1 MLQKKLAERMP
12 VLGLIR
18 IAALAGVSLFLASYA
33 SDLVLQR
40 LKVEGASTVLNDTAI
55 AIFGSAILLLCVV
68 AVQNRQSFARAK
80 ERAILAAELNH
91 HIRGALSLGGWAVI
105 LDDREERLRRFDEV
119 SGRIDRV
126 LMELVPT
133 ASHAETPRYSLSR
146 QDD

>member
-1 MLQKKLAERMP
+1 MP
-12 VLGLIR
+12 ALGLIR
-18 IAALAGVSLFLASYA
+18 IAALAGALLFRASYA
-33 SDLVLQR
+33 FDLVLQR
-40 LKVEGASTVLNDTAI
+40 LKVAGAATVLNDTAI
-55 AIFGSAILLLCVV
+55 AIFGSAILLFCVA
-68 AVQNRQSFARAK
+68 AVQNTQSSAGAK

-91 HIRGALSLGGWAVI
+91 HIRGALSLAGWAVI

-146 QDD
+146 